1 MTKTLMKTE
10 SVDRKYTAWITWEVQ
25 VRNRSMARILDVP
38 LYELTSNKPRLIR
51 YPVLLLRTLSIVF
64 RKKIQILF
72 IQNPSIVLSF
82 LAILLKGLI
91 NIKVVVDAHNSGIYP
106 LEGKSRMLNF
116 FARLIC
122 KKADNVI
129 VTNSHLAKVVRDWGG
144 IPFIMPDPLPDFSNH
159 SAQPF
164 TSPRPYL
171 LFICTWASDEPYLE
185 IIAAAQQLEVNIDI
199 YITGNFNK
207 KLSRDQ
213 TQSISKNV
221 RLLGFV
227 SEEDYL
233 SYFKGAVAVIDLT
246 TRDNCLVCGGY
257 EAVALEKPGILSD
270 TNVNKEVFGKG
281 FILTKNDSAS
291 IKESIYLM
299 LENKALLKTDVLLL
313 KKEHLLMNS
322 QQSAVLKT
330 SLSLH

>member
-1 MTKTLMKTE
+1 
-10 SVDRKYTAWITWEVQ
+10 
-25 VRNRSMARILDVP
+25 MARILDVP